1 MPMSD
6 ELTLRQLV
14 LDDTAYA
21 TRYTRKF
28 AERKP
33 YEAPEPGHLR
43 ARIPGVVVSVA
54 VQPGRKVKRGDP
66 LLVIETMKMRN
77 ELLSHC
83 EGVVVKV
90 HVTPGQMVVKSE
102 LLLEIE

>member
-1 MPMSD
+1 MPMSE
-6 ELTLRQLV
+6 ELELHQLV

-28 AERKP
+28 AQRKP
-33 YEAPEPGHLR
+33 YEAPDPGHLR

-66 LLVIETMKMRN
+66 LFVIETMKMRN
-77 ELLSHC
+77 ELLSLG
-83 EGVVVKV
+83 EGVVAKV
-90 HVTPGQMVVKSE
+90 LVTPGQMVAKGE
-102 LLLEIE
+102 LLIEIE